1 MKTSANYSSP
11 PKLSLALGISLIM
24 AMNAAGQDQPE
35 AVGLTY
41 PHVPVPNSELRSLWS
56 DILGQELEIYIKL
69 PPTYYDNPDKTYLAW
84 YFTDGNRGFPM
95 TANILDLYDA
105 VEIMEPELVVIGVGY
120 KIRDMADW
128 GSWRTRDL
136 TPTSVFRV
144 DSSQTRM
151 FSDLTGRQVDVTSGG
166 AASFLDVIENE
177 VIPFCESSYRISPE
191 NRGLGGYS
199 YGGLFTL
206 YALFSRPELF
216 SIYYAGSPSLWWDK
230 GTLFNLESEFA
241 SKRTDLK
248 ATIFMTAGE
257 KEGAQ
262 MSGNISKMAE
272 LLQSHNYPGLTVST
286 CLFPGETHQSC
297 YPASLMRALRVLY
310 KRP

>member
-1 MKTSANYSSP
+1 MK
-11 PKLSLALGISLIM
+11 ISLHPRPLVRICLFL
-24 AMNAAGQDQPE
+24 AVCFVIALDTAGQDQPDA
-35 AVGLTY
+35 AVLAFA
-41 PHVPVPNSELRSLWS
+41 PVPVPNSELRSLWS

-105 VEIMEPELVVIGVGY
+105 VGTMEPGLVVIGVGY

-151 FSDLTGRQVDVTSGG
+151 FSDLSGRQVDVTSGG

-177 VIPFCESSYRISPE
+177 VIPFCESAYRISSE

-206 YALFSRPELF
+206 YVMFSRPDLF

-230 GTLFNLESEFA
+230 GTLFNLENDFA
-241 SKRTDLK
+241 SKHTDLK

-262 MSGNISKMAE
+262 MSGNIGRMAE

-286 CLFPGETHQSC
+286 FIFPGETHQSC